1 MTGNANTPR
10 NVIFNGD
17 CIDVMRSFDRGTV
30 DFILTDPPYVTNFRD
45 RHPRSVASM
54 SGVAHS

>member
-45 RHPRSVASM
+45 RLGRDPHYNP
-54 SGVAHS
+54 GDEQ